1 MDTHVSPLDCRV
13 VIPDPPAF
21 WGPLLDDMTALLDAG
36 ALVEVVRPDGQMG
49 YAPAPALPCPTCSGS
64 GFDWDKDF
72 NLSGL
77 CPDCLGTGIEEQ

>member
-1 MDTHVSPLDCRV
+1 MTEHMSPLDIRV

-21 WGPLLDDMTALLDAG
+21 WGPLLASMAELIERG
-36 ALVEVVRPDGQMG
+36 AVVEAIRPDGQMG
-49 YAPAPALPCPTCSGS
+49 YAPAPALPCPTCGGS

-77 CPDCLGTGIEEQ
+77 CPDCAGTGIEEL